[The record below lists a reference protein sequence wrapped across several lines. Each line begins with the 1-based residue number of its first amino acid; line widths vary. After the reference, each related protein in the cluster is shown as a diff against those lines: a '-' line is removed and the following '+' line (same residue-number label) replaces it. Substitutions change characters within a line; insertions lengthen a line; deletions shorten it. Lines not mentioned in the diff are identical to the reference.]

1 MARKARKYKNASFFH
16 IIVQGIDKESIFR
29 YKRYK
34 NEYKRLM
41 DRELE
46 KSNNIIESY
55 CIMDNHAHFI
65 LKVDKIEEISAL
77 MQKINSAYA
86 IYYNYM
92 ENGRVGYVF
101 RDRFLSEPIT
111 NRTYL
116 INCIKYIHNN
126 PVKARM
132 VEHCEEY
139 EFSSYKDFLKTLNTD
154 NRDVFSQDEILDIC
168 YNTKINK
175 VCLDIDNARHEVI
188 ISGIINFIEK
198 EQIELYKIFEKR
210 NSLLDLIKY
219 LKNIEK
225 IKYVEIMKELGISKG
240 SMESLLQQIRK
251 QKIKDNG

>member
-139 EFSSYKDFLKTLNTD
+139 EFSSYKDFLKTLNND

-168 YNTKINK
+168 YNTNINK

>member
-111 NRTYL
+111 DRTYL

-139 EFSSYKDFLKTLNTD
+139 EFSSYKDFLKTLNND

-168 YNTKINK
+168 YNTNINK

>member
-1 MARKARKYKNASFFH
+1 
-16 IIVQGIDKESIFR
+16 
-29 YKRYK
+29 
-34 NEYKRLM
+34 M

-139 EFSSYKDFLKTLNTD
+139 EFSSYKDFLKTLNND

-168 YNTKINK
+168 YNTNINK

>member
-139 EFSSYKDFLKTLNTD
+139 EFSSYKDFLKTLNND

-168 YNTKINK
+168 YNTNINK

-219 LKNIEK
+219 LKKHRKNK
-225 IKYVEIMKELGISKG
+225 ICRDYERIG
-240 SMESLLQQIRK
+240 
-251 QKIKDNG
+251 N

>member
-139 EFSSYKDFLKTLNTD
+139 EFSSYKDFLKTLNYD

-168 YNTKINK
+168 YNTNINK

-188 ISGIINFIEK
+188 ISGI
-198 EQIELYKIFEKR
+198 
-210 NSLLDLIKY
+210 LLK
-219 LKNIEK
+219 K
-225 IKYVEIMKELGISKG
+225 SK
-240 SMESLLQQIRK
+240 
-251 QKIKDNG
+251 

>member
-139 EFSSYKDFLKTLNTD
+139 EFSSYKDFLKTLNND

-168 YNTKINK
+168 YNTNINK

-210 NSLLDLIKY
+210 NSLFDLIKY

>member
-126 PVKARM
+126 PVNARM

-139 EFSSYKDFLKTLNTD
+139 EFSSYKDFLKTLNND

-168 YNTKINK
+168 YNTNINK

-251 QKIKDNG
+251 QKIRDNG